1 MDHTEPQPDIT
12 EILHHMGEHNLPNH
26 AVAPPIFQT
35 SIFFFDSYDAFHEAL
50 MNESE
55 HYIYTRGNNP
65 TVNLCEQKLA
75 ALEHTERAKLV
86 SSGAAAISGFIRM
99 EFQRH

>member
-1 MDHTEPQPDIT
+1 MDHTEPQTDIT

-35 SIFFFDSYDAFHEAL
+35 SIFCFDSYDAFHEAL

-86 SSGAAAISGFIRM
+86 SSGAAAISDFIRM